1 MEIHHFINGQPCV
14 SLDGIERMPD
24 EGFVWID
31 LDRKES
37 TDWEQ
42 YPRRLLRVEVDSEH
56 VSDSQNPAHPSSF
69 DCTESYDRL
78 IMEGLGTRD
87 EPMPIETRVAA
98 FFLFDRLLITVHA
111 ADSRSFALA
120 KQRLAAHKDKPP
132 ASPVLL
138 AHLILDA
145 MVDRFLA
152 IREPM
157 DREMTRLQDE
167 LLDTRSDMEDWRALL
182 NARREARRLESLC
195 EAQLEALDAWRRNSH
210 VEWTTAETVRV
221 RDLHEHV
228 QRVLSHASG
237 MERDLEA
244 AVELHFASM
253 AHRTNEIMKVFT
265 VMSVVFMPLTLLTGI
280 WGMNFEDMPELHWR
294 YGYPIALG
302 LISFVGVV
310 MLFWFRARK
319 FF

>member
-1 MEIHHFINGQPCV
+1 MEIHHFVNGQPPV
-14 SLDGIERMPD
+14 RYESIERMPAD
-24 EGFVWID
+24 GFVWID
-31 LDRKES
+31 LVREES
-37 TDWEQ
+37 AGWEQ
-42 YPRRLLRVEVDSEH
+42 FPRRLLRVEVDSEH
-56 VSDSQNPAHPSSF
+56 VSDSQNPAHPSYF
-69 DCTESYDRL
+69 DSTDTYDLL
-78 IMEGLGTRD
+78 IMEGLGAQA
-87 EPMPIETRVAA
+87 EPLPIETRVGV
-98 FFLFDRLLITVHA
+98 FFLFDRLLISIHA
-111 ADSRSFALA
+111 SDSRSFALA
-120 KQRLAAHKDKPP
+120 KQRLAARKDKPP
-132 ASPVLL
+132 ATPVLL

-167 LLDTRSDMEDWRALL
+167 LLDARSDMEDWRALL

-210 VEWTTAETVRV
+210 TDWTSAETIRV
-221 RDLHEHV
+221 KDLHEHV
-228 QRVLSHASG
+228 QRVLTHASG

-244 AVELHFASM
+244 AVELHFAAMS
-253 AHRTNEIMKVFT
+253 HRTNEIMKVFT

-310 MLFWFRARK
+310 MLLWFRARK